1 MEETINDRYSL
12 LETNAGP
19 MAVWLTS
26 HRNVMSASDMSLKS
40 CAKRNYSALSQVRG
54 CLAETNV
61 ASPNYVDELRHIIGS
76 ETTRR
81 GLLLLFELLQ
91 NETLNRRF
99 VYIVLE
105 SLLIKLFQ
113 PNDMKLIFEKLYS
126 RSARVKDEYRR
137 RTMKRDY
144 SISSISTDS
153 PSLGG
158 SSARGDLQQ
167 RFFAKNPS
175 KSFQ

>member
-1 MEETINDRYSL
+1 
-12 LETNAGP
+12 
-19 MAVWLTS
+19 MALRPTRQW
-26 HRNVMSASDMSLKS
+26 NVMRVSVVSLRS
-40 CAKRNYSALSQVRG
+40 CAKQNYLALYQVRESLGWTNDAPSG
-54 CLAETNV
+54 C
-61 ASPNYVDELRHIIGS
+61 SDELRHIIGS

-105 SLLIKLFQ
+105 ALLIKLFQ

-126 RSARVKDEYRR
+126 RSARVKEEYRR
-137 RTMKRDY
+137 RTLKRDY

-158 SSARGDLQQ
+158 LGVKADLQQ
-167 RFFAKNPS
+167 RFFARNPS
-175 KSFQ
+175 KSSQ